1 MGVALNRRRPWG
13 YTHVA
18 SKPKWSPKQIA
29 TTGRAALELAQT
41 YQADIADRLQAGLV
55 DALEV
60 ALDVFEGKRSEAAR
74 STESLRTATE
84 EQNAA
89 AAKAHTFL
97 SAARAAIVRSGAS
110 AAERAAFGVKLTLKS
125 DRVSSLVACL
135 DAIIDGGAKY
145 PAAASAAGLLSAD
158 FARATALRDSL
169 TSADASQETAKATR
183 KSPVAAR
190 KAAQVTIEDSIDAI
204 INAGTLAF
212 IDAPD
217 KAEQFRNLIP

>member
-1 MGVALNRRRPWG
+1 MGVHN
-13 YTHVA
+13 VA

-41 YQADIADRLQAGLV
+41 YQADIADRLEAGLV

-97 SAARAAIVRSGAS
+97 SAARAAIIRSGAS

-135 DAIIDGGAKY
+135 DAVINGGAKY
-145 PAAASAAGLLSAD
+145 PSAASAAGLLSAD

-169 TSADASQETAKATR
+169 TAADASQETAKATR